1 MSRFSLQVLF
11 MTIDTFCFPN
21 EETSLIYARHK
32 IIKVLPYILMTDT
45 DSGSVE
51 FIVTAE
57 DACPYGEQEMTDVL
71 LRIFLDNN
79 IT

>member
-1 MSRFSLQVLF
+1 

-21 EETSLIYARHK
+21 GETSLIYARHK
-32 IIKVLPYILMTDT
+32 IIKVLPHILMTDI
-45 DSGSVE
+45 DSGSME
-51 FIVTAE
+51 FIITAE